1 MDDSKKEIS
10 VIHLIL
16 SVILWIATILWLIF
30 IYAVSSR
37 NEINNGEFTN
47 SFVNMINQG
56 VSLPSFILTKETVSM
71 LGHIFEFA
79 LLTIVSYFA
88 IYCTNKI
95 SSKGSYAES
104 PIKMIK
110 SDNEMVIIFTLWF
123 TLMNALFDEYHQ
135 LFINS
140 GLGKVQD
147 VLYDSIGIFTV
158 LIICRLVFTFY
169 LKVRGKKEVRY
180 Q

>member
-1 MDDSKKEIS
+1 MDENKKEIS

-37 NEINNGEFTN
+37 NEIDNLNIIR
-47 SFVNMINQG
+47 SFVNHVNDA
-56 VSLPSFILTKETVSM
+56 VSVPKFLTENTVKILV
-71 LGHIFEFA
+71 HIFEFA
-79 LLTIVSYFA
+79 LLTIISYFA

-95 SSKGSYAES
+95 SSKASYAES

-135 LFINS
+135 LFIKS
-140 GLGKVQD
+140 DLGNVND
-147 VLYDSIGIFTV
+147 VLFDSIGIFTV

>member
-1 MDDSKKEIS
+1 MEENKKEIS

-16 SVILWIATILWLIF
+16 SVILWIATILWLIL

-37 NEINNGEFTN
+37 NGSDNQNLIN
-47 SFVNMINQG
+47 SFVNLVNEAANA
-56 VSLPSFILTKETVSM
+56 PTFIQSKTVEIVV
-71 LGHIFEFA
+71 HIFEFA
-79 LLTIVSYFA
+79 LLTIISYFA

-95 SSKGSYAES
+95 SNKASYAES

-135 LFINS
+135 LFIK
-140 GLGKVQD
+140 GGIGKVED

-169 LKVRGKKEVRY
+169 LRVKGKKEVRY

>member
-1 MDDSKKEIS
+1 MDENKKEIS

-37 NEINNGEFTN
+37 NESDNAYIIN
-47 SFVNMINQG
+47 SFVNMVNQ
-56 VSLPSFILTKETVSM
+56 TVAVPAF
-71 LGHIFEFA
+71 LNQKIVKIIVHIFEFA

-95 SSKGSYAES
+95 SNKGSYAES

-135 LFINS
+135 LFIKG
-140 GLGKVQD
+140 GLGQVED

-169 LKVRGKKEVRY
+169 LKVKGKKEVRY

>member
-1 MDDSKKEIS
+1 MDENKKEIS

-37 NEINNGEFTN
+37 NEIDNSNIIR
-47 SFVNMINQG
+47 SFVNMVNQA
-56 VSLPSFILTKETVSM
+56 VSAPRFLTEDTVMM
-71 LGHIFEFA
+71 LAHIFEFA
-79 LLTIVSYFA
+79 LLTIISYFA

-95 SSKGSYAES
+95 SRKGSYAES
-104 PIKMIK
+104 PIKIIK

-135 LFINS
+135 LFIKTE
-140 GLGKVQD
+140 LGRVKD
-147 VLYDSIGIFTV
+147 FLYDSIGIFTV
-158 LIICRLVFTFY
+158 LIICRIVFTVY
-169 LKVRGKKEVRY
+169 LKVKGKQEVRY

>member
-1 MDDSKKEIS
+1 MDENKKEIS

-16 SVILWIATILWLIF
+16 SIILWIATILCLII
-30 IYAVSSR
+30 IYAASSL
-37 NEINNGEFTN
+37 NESEKMNILR
-47 SFVNMINQG
+47 SFVNMINQAF
-56 VSLPSFILTKETVSM
+56 SIPTFITEATVKNI
-71 LGHIFEFA
+71 GHVFEFA
-79 LLTIVSYFA
+79 LLTIISYFA

-95 SSKGSYAES
+95 SNKGSYAES

-135 LFINS
+135 FFINGDS
-140 GLGKVQD
+140 GDNVQD

-158 LIICRLVFTFY
+158 LIICRLVFTLY
-169 LKVRGKKEVRY
+169 LKVKGKKEVRY